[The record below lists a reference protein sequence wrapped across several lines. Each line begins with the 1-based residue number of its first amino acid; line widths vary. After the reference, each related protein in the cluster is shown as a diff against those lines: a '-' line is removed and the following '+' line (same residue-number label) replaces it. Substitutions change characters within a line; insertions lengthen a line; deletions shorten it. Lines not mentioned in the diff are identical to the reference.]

1 MPQATVHDSWEAVFS
16 FEFEEAA
23 SFTSLKKLLWE
34 RKERMSQTRG
44 LSVSHALSGP
54 WAWVPNFLEGL
65 GGSSHSQEVDVMG
78 FMFWSVDYY

>member
-44 LSVSHALSGP
+44 LSVSHALRELGP
-54 WAWVPNFLEGL
+54 GSQIFLKVLGVP
-65 GGSSHSQEVDVMG
+65 HTHRK
-78 FMFWSVDYY
+78 